1 MKIFFKGIVKS
12 LVVAAFVAGVGAS
25 AAVVEGTDYQVL
37 PKVIPNA
44 EGTVI
49 KVFSYDCPF
58 CYKYDKAVT
67 KPVMQKVPE
76 MKFVPY
82 HLATKGKFGVYG
94 SELLATMIV
103 LDEVAG
109 VDLLS
114 DDSKFKKA
122 KMAFYNAYHDKK
134 ERWGNDASVQANVDA
149 YLKVGLDAVGMSM
162 DDYNKAK
169 ADPKVAELTS
179 KWGLDQQGDAY
190 MVAKI
195 QGVPAFVVNGKYLI
209 LTKSIKGID
218 DMANKIKELN
228 ALK

>member
-1 MKIFFKGIVKS
+1 MKTFFKGIVKS

-25 AAVVEGTDYQVL
+25 ATVVEGTDYQVL

-103 LDEVAG
+103 LDETAG

>member
-103 LDEVAG
+103 LDEAAG

>member
-103 LDEVAG
+103 LDETAG